1 MRRRALQLLVVSCL
15 VALAG
20 CSGALS
26 GGGAAGE
33 QTLDDVTYPPGVSE
47 NGTNVSALADA
58 HESYLQNRSLTLA
71 VESRVDS
78 SAGNRSVALDAAVGA
93 DRNNVLVNGSASGQ
107 QISVYLTPD
116 KRYTRI
122 AAGSGEAAY
131 QASNRTSGA
140 AQLVPSSY
148 SGAGYLDQFGGIA
161 NFTPTGVRTV
171 DGTPLVV
178 LRADGSNATATQAAN
193 VTDYNATMLVD
204 EHGVV
209 RSVTVEATSERNGQQ
224 FRTNY
229 SLTISDVGETTVDEP
244 AWLDEAR
251 NQTSN

>member
-1 MRRRALQLLVVSCL
+1 MRRRALQLLAVSCL

-26 GGGAAGE
+26 GGGGASE
-33 QTLDDVTYPPGVSE
+33 RTLDDVTYPAGVSE
-47 NGTNVSALADA
+47 NGTNVSALANA

-71 VESRVDS
+71 VSSTVNT
-78 SAGNRSVALDAAVGA
+78 SAGERSVALDAAVGA
-93 DRNNVLVNGSASGQ
+93 DRDNVLVNGTTMGQ
-107 QISVYLTPD
+107 QVSVYLTPD
-116 KRYTRI
+116 RQYTRI
-122 AAGSGEAAY
+122 AGGSGEAAY
-131 QASNRTSGA
+131 QASNRTPGA
-140 AQLVPSSY
+140 NQLVPSSY
-148 SGAGYLDQFGGIA
+148 SGAGYLDQFGGVA

-178 LRADGSNATATQAAN
+178 LRADGSNATATEAAN

-209 RSVTVEATSERNGQQ
+209 RSVSVEATSERNGQQ

-229 SLTISDVGETTVDEP
+229 SLAISNVGETTVDEP

-251 NQTSN
+251 NQTSS